1 MAVSLPVSIPQVS
14 IPNGINLP
22 NRIPDSVLTSPYFW
36 VIVFLLL
43 VIAYSP
49 FAFLIYNFMRKRKII
64 NANIFEVADM
74 PDDEF
79 FIFLTNFFRRLGYKV
94 VNPGKSLG
102 GAGVDLIIIKDN
114 VSTMVRGKNQIVG
127 NDVNAVKEVEDR
139 KNFYKTQNALLIA
152 NLKQFTPLAI
162 NYATSMKVEL
172 WDNKIFGE
180 KILEAKSRAD
190 AKIVNQELAVN
201 KPSVEVSQT
210 SPKQQPP
217 SQEK

>member
-1 MAVSLPVSIPQVS
+1 MPISIPQVS
-14 IPNGINLP
+14 LPNGVNLP
-22 NRIPDSVLTSPYFW
+22 THIPDSVLTSPYFW
-36 VIVFLLL
+36 VMVFLLL

-49 FAFLIYNFMRKRKII
+49 FAFLIYNFTRKRKII

-79 FIFLTNFFRRLGYKV
+79 FIFLSYFFKRLGYKV

-102 GAGVDLIIIKDN
+102 GAGVDLIVVKDN
-114 VSTMVRGKNQIVG
+114 VTTMVRGKNQIVG

-180 KILEAKSRAD
+180 KILEAKSRAGM
-190 AKIVNQELAVN
+190 KLNEEGL
-201 KPSVEVSQT
+201 QT
-210 SPKQQPP
+210 SPQQQLP